1 MFGESY
7 IIFSVGNIKQLQQ
20 WSFPSCYNKLWP
32 IQDCGANN
40 YLGFLDYG
48 ADSYVQLIGIIVSL
62 SRIYWC
68 PPFRKDSSMDQQQRT
83 CRARVKTK
91 PNQKLWPISVKPHC
105 WNPPSH
111 YGHMSVVV

>member
-32 IQDCGANN
+32 VQECGANN

-48 ADSYVQLIGIIVSL
+48 ADGYVQLIGIIVSVNIVL
-62 SRIYWC
+62 NVVYTLVSHQSHLFFIY
-68 PPFRKDSSMDQQQRT
+68 FF
-83 CRARVKTK
+83 
-91 PNQKLWPISVKPHC
+91 L
-105 WNPPSH
+105 
-111 YGHMSVVV
+111 